1 MSKYRQRAVIEAEQL
16 TKEVIDAHIFDKAQL
31 PFGLC
36 AIYHPGD
43 YTISYF
49 RISWNA
55 GNAGRVVAQEGDW
68 IIKGADGRLTVCA
81 PEAFAATY
89 EPV

>member
-16 TKEVIDAHIFDKAQL
+16 TKEVIDAHLFDKAQL

-55 GNAGRVVAQEGDW
+55 GKFSVV
-68 IIKGADGRLTVCA
+68 RLSTGPLLWVVPA
-81 PEAFAATY
+81 
-89 EPV
+89 